1 MMEEVHQEPD
11 LGLFSGNNEKS
22 SVGFLASL
30 CHEIR
35 TPVSVI
41 QGYSE
46 LLKQQL
52 VNLEDRKL
60 AEAIHQN
67 NQKLLTLLTKLGDLA
82 AVESGSSMQYVS
94 AYSPQK
100 ILRDAAASVQTLAE
114 NHDVHIQSVCDSS
127 LPEFIQVDKRALS
140 QALQQVFE
148 QSVKLAS
155 LGEVSCDVTFNP
167 TENQTCLTFDINI
180 PQPIDHY
187 IFTDQDSSSGFFPSA
202 ADSVSMSLARKLI
215 DKMGG
220 KFQYLCEDVGNI
232 KIWFS
237 LPVTVVSE
245 KEETCHKKP
254 SFSPR
259 VKKTS
264 ALGKDALHDCR
275 VLVVEDNV
283 DNQKLI
289 SYFCERAGATVN
301 NVFNGMIALGEL
313 LAANVMQDPYDI
325 ILMDIDMPVMDGY
338 EATRRI
344 RCTLD
349 TPIIAITAHTL
360 EGDRE
365 RCLAAGCNDYLSKP
379 IDRKLLIET
388 MARLVNAKSSNHT
401 FQEVHVN

>member
-1 MMEEVHQEPD
+1 MMKEVHREPD
-11 LGLFSGNNEKS
+11 SEIFSDSNGKS

-46 LLKQQL
+46 LLKQKL
-52 VNLEDRKL
+52 ASAEDRQL
-60 AEAIHQN
+60 AEAIYQN
-67 NQKLLTLLTKLGDLA
+67 NQQLLKLLTKLGDLA
-82 AVESGSSMQYVS
+82 SVESGSSMQYVS

-100 ILRDAAASVQTLAE
+100 ILRDAAVSVQTLAE
-114 NHDVHIQSVCDSS
+114 IHEVHIQSVCDSS
-127 LPEFIQVDKRALS
+127 LPELVQVDKRSLS

-148 QSVKLAS
+148 QSVRLAS
-155 LGEVSCDVTFNP
+155 LGEVSCHLAFKS

-180 PQPIDHY
+180 PQPIDNY
-187 IFTDQDSSSGFFPSA
+187 IFIDQDSSSGFLPSV
-202 ADSVSMSLARKLI
+202 ADSVSMLLARKLI

-220 KFQYLCEDVGNI
+220 EFQYLYEDAGNI
-232 KIWFS
+232 QIWFS
-237 LPVTVVSE
+237 LPIEVTSE
-245 KEETCHKKP
+245 KEKYSYKQP
-254 SFSPR
+254 SFSPT
-259 VKKTS
+259 VKKTPAS
-264 ALGKDALHDCR
+264 VKDALRDCR

-360 EGDRE
+360 DGDRE

-388 MARLVNAKSSNHT
+388 MARLLNAKSSNHT
-401 FQEVHVN
+401 LHETSAR